1 MIIAGA
7 GIIGLSCA
15 WRLSLCKI
23 PVTVFDAG
31 AAGSEA
37 SWAGA
42 GMLAPGGEME
52 AASPL
57 TEMALESLALY
68 PQYVREL
75 RETSGLPID
84 YRRCGAIE
92 VALTGH
98 EAVELEKRAARQAV
112 LGIPSEN
119 TVFPGSIS
127 ARFFPDDALVNPRDV
142 MAALRAVCLR
152 QGVRLHEHE
161 RVLEILPGGSGVKT
175 SKGRYEDD
183 GVLICA
189 GAWSSEL
196 APEGLPVGMP
206 VRGHLISYKAE
217 AGRLETIVRHQNTY
231 LLQRE
236 TGSLVAGASTEHVDF
251 DRTLDETTVQRIH
264 SRASRLL
271 PYLAAMEP
279 AERWLGFRPGIAGG
293 IPAIGRVE
301 GTSIWTAYGHYRN
314 GILLAPDTARRIVDS
329 VTQTH

>member
-15 WRLSLCKI
+15 WRLSLCRI
-23 PVTVFDAG
+23 PVTIFDAG

-52 AASPL
+52 EASPL

-68 PQYVREL
+68 SQYVEEL
-75 RETSGLPID
+75 REASGLAID

-92 VALTGH
+92 VALTDR
-98 EAVELEKRAARQAV
+98 EADELARRVVRQAAI
-112 LGIPSEN
+112 GIYSQDA
-119 TVFPGSIS
+119 VFPGNVS

-142 MAALRAVCLR
+142 LAALRAVCVR
-152 QGVRLHEHE
+152 QGVMLREHE
-161 RVLEILPGGSGVKT
+161 RVLEILPGGSGVNT

-196 APEGLPVGMP
+196 APAGLPAAMP
-206 VRGHLISYKAE
+206 VRGHLISYKVD
-217 AGRLETIVRHQNTY
+217 AGRLETILRHQNTY

-236 TGSLVAGASTEHVDF
+236 TGTLVAGASTEHVGF
-251 DRTLDETTVQRIH
+251 DRTLDDSVVQKLR
-264 SRASRLL
+264 SRAAMLL

-301 GTSIWTAYGHYRN
+301 GTNIWTAYGHYRN

-329 VTQTH
+329 VISPR